1 MKLSS
6 FKSSCHVITVNSHHP
21 DLIPEQFVCVLT
33 ETQTLIFISEK
44 KWKVKSFHVL
54 CACSCWFSRW
64 SWITNILADHS
75 VLRHNLPVCFRELI
89 RCLKWYMDRSA
100 EVVRQD
106 HIQEAMRVRTS
117 EAQTSSMM
125 WSERKNT
132 LLPGVYLIYLNT
144 RAVIAIYIKQLQ
156 ARKLTN
162 FCSSVFYVCSLFT
175 NIELLVFLWFLDV
188 CCAAETFTQ
197 HRSDSVFVTFNFQ
210 KHNDRF

>member
-1 MKLSS
+1 M
-6 FKSSCHVITVNSHHP
+6 
-21 DLIPEQFVCVLT
+21 
-33 ETQTLIFISEK
+33 
-44 KWKVKSFHVL
+44 
-54 CACSCWFSRW
+54 
-64 SWITNILADHS
+64 
-75 VLRHNLPVCFRELI
+75 LRHNLPVCFRELI

-125 WSERKNT
+125 SSERENT

-175 NIELLVFLWFLDV
+175 NIELVVFLWFLWMFVVLLKLSRSIDLIQSLLPSTFKNITTDFNSFSDGHT
-188 CCAAETFTQ
+188 AADNLF
-197 HRSDSVFVTFNFQ
+197 SDLSAQ
-210 KHNDRF
+210 YLYLKS